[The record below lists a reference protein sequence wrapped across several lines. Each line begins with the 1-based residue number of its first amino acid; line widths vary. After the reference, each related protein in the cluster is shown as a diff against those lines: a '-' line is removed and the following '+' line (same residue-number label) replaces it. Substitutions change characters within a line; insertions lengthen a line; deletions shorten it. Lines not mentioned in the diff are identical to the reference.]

1 MTGLSVGL
9 NWSRECQLS
18 GQLHVCWGRGGR
30 VITQLSKSRETGLSC
45 SLERA
50 CCVVS
55 GMLRP
60 KLPLEEPFGSLHP
73 EGMGVSVLCGKAPTL
88 QLLAVFLPYF

>member
-1 MTGLSVGL
+1 MPAVWAATCLL
-9 NWSRECQLS
+9 
-18 GQLHVCWGRGGR
+18 GGG

-45 SLERA
+45 SLECA